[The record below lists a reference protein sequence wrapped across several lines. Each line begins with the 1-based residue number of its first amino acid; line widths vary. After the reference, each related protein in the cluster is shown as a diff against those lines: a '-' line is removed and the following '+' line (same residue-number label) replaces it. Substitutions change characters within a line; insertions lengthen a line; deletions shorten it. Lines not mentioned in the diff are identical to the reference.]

1 MGELNT
7 NANVAN
13 VDDVYQLLI
22 DAHAGLTD
30 AESTAL
36 NSRLILLLINHIGD
50 GKMIAEAIKAAK
62 GK

>member
-22 DAHAGLTD
+22 DANAGLTD

-50 GKMIAEAIKAAK
+50 GKVIAEAIKAAK

>member
-1 MGELNT
+1 MGKLNT
-7 NANVAN
+7 KANVAN
-13 VDDVYQLLI
+13 VDDIYQKLI

-30 AESTAL
+30 AESMAL

-50 GKMIAEAIKAAK
+50 GNVIAEAIAAAK

>member
-50 GKMIAEAIKAAK
+50 GKVIAEAIKAAK